1 MFLLICLLRLSLI
14 TASCLSWCQVHPRR
28 SLRIEAYRKS
38 SSGDDSLHSEDIN
51 GNNFRILMVLYEAVE
66 NGDTYPAIRFK
77 MSCYSELFDNNG
89 YFSYSPAQWAIL
101 NNSPDVLSF
110 FLINSLLKTNRTVS
124 IQAYIIH
131 IFNELFINCI
141 QWGKFESFKI
151 LWELFPSSSIGNE
164 DYLSL
169 AAQHHVNEQF
179 WQFLFN
185 KGVVSETAKKSNLLE
200 YYGEVL
206 TVAVR
211 FNNIIAAKMLIE
223 RGAVLSEAL
232 EMIMARNRQRL
243 LENVIN
249 SNFCEFKDEE
259 GLGLLHYAAKHSNDP
274 DMISLIIDKCKRV
287 DTNLDTLSG
296 WTPLE
301 LCLNRMDSNVE
312 KIAKILV
319 LNGADVFTKNP
330 EGKSPIETIIK
341 GNFNCL
347 FSFLLGIC
355 FQNDS
360 HMIEFIDICV
370 RHKSWTRLDEIL
382 IKRPDLI
389 ASLKIQN
396 VSVYTFT
403 VEDAPITFR
412 FCLENKLILQDENE
426 FINWLVLKNS
436 NELVKIAL
444 CYISYDVFRT
454 KVLEFCKME
463 AVSEEFIDN
472 MDKYLS
478 DSK

>member
-51 GNNFRILMVLYEAVE
+51 GNNFRILMVLYE
-66 NGDTYPAIRFK
+66 G
-77 MSCYSELFDNNG
+77 
-89 YFSYSPAQWAIL
+89 
-101 NNSPDVLSF
+101 
-110 FLINSLLKTNRTVS
+110 
-124 IQAYIIH
+124 
-131 IFNELFINCI
+131 
-141 QWGKFESFKI
+141 
-151 LWELFPSSSIGNE
+151 
-164 DYLSL
+164 
-169 AAQHHVNEQF
+169 
-179 WQFLFN
+179 
-185 KGVVSETAKKSNLLE
+185 
-200 YYGEVL
+200 
-206 TVAVR
+206 
-211 FNNIIAAKMLIE
+211 
-223 RGAVLSEAL
+223 
-232 EMIMARNRQRL
+232 
-243 LENVIN
+243 
-249 SNFCEFKDEE
+249 EFKDEE